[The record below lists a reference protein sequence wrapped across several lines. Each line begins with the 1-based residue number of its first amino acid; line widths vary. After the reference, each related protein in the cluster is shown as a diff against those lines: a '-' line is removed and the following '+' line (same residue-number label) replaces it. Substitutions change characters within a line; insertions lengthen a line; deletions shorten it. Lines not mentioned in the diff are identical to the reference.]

1 MDSRLHVLW
10 QEGEAVIY
18 LYIFAGLII
27 LFFLWSFLE
36 QKIIVKTEYNI
47 EPKEPGILTRN
58 FTFVVISDLHNTYLR
73 KNYKVLLQKIFAKDP
88 DFVIIAGDLITKRK
102 PCYPSNAYKLI
113 KELSDKYPV
122 YYAYGNHEQ
131 AFEDLKN
138 NADYDIITDKENQNL
153 YNSWELYK
161 EKLNDLGVY
170 LLDNKSIIIKYKENS
185 LTITGLSIDSSLYKK
200 GKPPV
205 LNQEDIFNKI
215 GNRSKEG
222 YQILIAHNP
231 VYFKEY
237 VGWGADLVLSG
248 HVHGGL
254 VRIPFIGGV
263 ISPQLKLFPK
273 YDAGLFAENG
283 QYMVISRGLGNHSFM
298 PRFLNPPELVVINLK
313 AK

>member
-1 MDSRLHVLW
+1 M
-10 QEGEAVIY
+10 IY
-18 LYIFAGLII
+18 LYIFIVLVI

-47 EPKEPGILTRN
+47 EPKNTGVISRDY
-58 FTFVVISDLHNTYLR
+58 TFVILSDLHNTYFR
-73 KNYKVLLQKIFAKDP
+73 KNYKTLLQKIFAKNP

-102 PCYPSNAYKLI
+102 SCYPSNAYKLLE
-113 KELSDKYPV
+113 ELSKHYPI

-138 NADYDIITDKENQNL
+138 NTDYDIISDKDTQNL
-153 YNSWELYK
+153 YKSWELYK
-161 EKLNDLGVY
+161 KKLTDLGVQ
-170 LLDNKSIIIKYKENS
+170 LLDNKSIIIKYNNDN
-185 LTITGLSIDSSLYKK
+185 LIITGLSIDSSFYSK
-200 GKPPV
+200 GKVP
-205 LNQEDIFNKI
+205 LLRQEEIVDKI
-215 GNRSKEG
+215 GKSTKDG
-222 YQILIAHNP
+222 YNILIAHNP

-237 VGWGADLVLSG
+237 IRWGGDLILSG

-263 ISPQLKLFPK
+263 ISPQIKLFPK

-283 QYMVISRGLGNHSFM
+283 QYMIISRGLGTHSFM